1 MPRMLIISFSFE
13 RREQSQPTQNS
24 WKHNFMTLHKS
35 QVTALYVQRFR
46 IKTSDLPHCESS
58 YDENQERWL
67 NILQKQSSSAAVIFT
82 PSLLVSPLSLLSSLI
97 SLSSPQTIT
106 MLTRSLKWP
115 PGSLGMLQ
123 LLSHSRPRLP
133 VFREAGILQTAPHT
147 ESRWRRIWLVLEF
160 LRSRTDLRGQRWSP
174 LSTCTQHVTTHH
186 TCHLGT
192 RQWSQDIW
200 RLNHW

>member
-1 MPRMLIISFSFE
+1 MFKP
-13 RREQSQPTQNS
+13 
-24 WKHNFMTLHKS
+24 
-35 QVTALYVQRFR
+35 QRFR

-82 PSLLVSPLSLLSSLI
+82 PSLLVSPLSPLLPHFSLLA
-97 SLSSPQTIT
+97 SDNYHVNPEPVVTT
-106 MLTRSLKWP
+106 RKPGNAAAPLTLTAQAP
-115 PGSLGMLQ
+115 CVQGS
-123 LLSHSRPRLP
+123 
-133 VFREAGILQTAPHT
+133 ILQTAPHT
-147 ESRWRRIWLVLEF
+147 ESRWRRILLVLEF